1 MSNDNLLSDRSLDP
15 MVVLLMATDLTIDD
29 LLSIR
34 RGQVYSGS
42 VLVIDRPPYKRRS
55 VLVPIEA
62 RWALR
67 GRTNAG
73 YDPDVHLFT
82 DEFGG
87 LPTRDQVLRSVADHL
102 DVLHDRRQTK
112 TTRRAI
118 QRLGRAFRQA
128 YDAA

>member
-1 MSNDNLLSDRSLDP
+1 
-15 MVVLLMATDLTIDD
+15 MATDLSIDD
-29 LLSIR
+29 LLSLR

-42 VLVIDRPPYKRRS
+42 VLVIDRPPFKRRS

-62 RWALR
+62 RWALQ
-67 GRTNAG
+67 GRAVAG
-73 YDPDVHLFT
+73 YDPDNHLFT

-128 YDAA
+128 YAVA